1 MDREKLIAKIM
12 KDFEADGESV
22 TREEAEEIADI
33 EIKAKA
39 NDRRYEQS
47 KPKKTSTPKERKVD
61 ETKKHLFEIIIASLE
76 NEVENGSLK
85 NEVEYSFDYLNERY
99 TLKLT
104 KHRKAKQSM
113 EDLHK
118 IFGEDLCIFFIN
130 EY

>member
-1 MDREKLIAKIM
+1 MNREKLIAEIM
-12 KDFEADGESV
+12 KDFEAEGEPV
-22 TREEAEEIADI
+22 TREEAEEIADL

-76 NEVENGSLK
+76 NEVKNGSLK
-85 NEVEYSFDYLNERY
+85 NEVEYSFDFGEDRY

-104 KHRKAKQSM
+104 KHRPAK
-113 EDLHK
+113 K
-118 IFGEDLCIFFIN
+118 
-130 EY
+130 

>member
-1 MDREKLIAKIM
+1 MNREKLIAEIM
-12 KDFEADGESV
+12 KDFEAEGEPV
-22 TREEAEEIADI
+22 TREEAEEIADL

-85 NEVEYSFDYLNERY
+85 NEVEYSFDFGEDRY

-104 KHRKAKQSM
+104 KHRPPKK
-113 EDLHK
+113 
-118 IFGEDLCIFFIN
+118 
-130 EY
+130 

>member
-61 ETKKHLFEIIIASLE
+61 ETKKFLFGLIIESLKS
-76 NEVENGSLK
+76 EVQNGSLK
-85 NEVEYSFDYLNERY
+85 NEVEYSFDFQSNHY

-104 KHRKAKQSM
+104 KHRPPK
-113 EDLHK
+113 
-118 IFGEDLCIFFIN
+118 
-130 EY
+130 